1 MTDIVVEGGNDFKMI
16 KVEVGDD
23 NEWKASYGIDI
34 VPDFGVFVNNQY
46 YHFNGKKEA
55 GFILLKLLMNRDLLH
70 FVVNRTDDSISAF
83 PALTALA
90 ATWNPELAGMYGNA
104 LGEEAVYREKD
115 IMLGPGVNIYR
126 TPLNGRN
133 FEYMSEDLY
142 LAAVMVV
149 PYIKEMQNNV
159 VAA

>member
-34 VPDFGVFVNNQY
+34 VPDFGVFVNNRY

-70 FVVNRTDDSISAF
+70 FVVNRTDDSILKVANKEQIEF
-83 PALTALA
+83 IQ
-90 ATWNPELAGMYGNA
+90 EKGNA
-104 LGEEAVYREKD
+104 LMVGLFTE
-115 IMLGPGVNIYR
+115 GV
-126 TPLNGRN
+126 
-133 FEYMSEDLY
+133 
-142 LAAVMVV
+142 
-149 PYIKEMQNNV
+149 
-159 VAA
+159 